1 VKHHPFPAALLF
13 ATAGDA
19 VVRPERLPELLSVV
33 QADLSLRVD
42 EYREH
47 HECAY
52 EDDRLVAF
60 FVAGDH
66 WTSIADRLGL
76 ETSAVDATRSAHARF
91 LLGLGADAGRAR
103 EFENALDVQD
113 CVVIEKTAA

>member
-47 HECAY
+47 NECAY

>member
-1 VKHHPFPAALLF
+1 MKNHPFPAALL
-13 ATAGDA
+13 AMTAGDG

-52 EDDRLVAF
+52 EDDHLVAF

-66 WTSIADRLGL
+66 WTSIADRLGFG
-76 ETSAVDATRSAHARF
+76 TGAVDATRSAHAHL
-91 LLGLGADAGRAR
+91 LLGLGADVGRAQ
-103 EFENALDVQD
+103 EFESALDVQD
-113 CVVIEKTAA
+113 CVVIEKAAA